1 MDYSDNIPYT
11 DTYRSLSEPVY
22 RLRYY
27 FIRLTDADLAI
38 VSLTTVT
45 LMILSDVLGIKYYQI
60 GVFRLDPWGYLL
72 LGLTLTLL
80 ISLGHKLRPEGNI
93 ELIVRG
99 YASAKF
105 LSTYT
110 KRGDRFWI
118 SSIGRFNSNK
128 ANQSKSSNKSNN
140 NK

>member
-1 MDYSDNIPYT
+1 MEYSETIEYSP
-11 DTYRSLSEPVY
+11 TYRSLSEPVY

-38 VSLTTVT
+38 VSLSTVT
-45 LMILSDVLGIKYYQI
+45 LMVLSDVLGIKYYQI
-60 GVFRLDPWGYLL
+60 GVLRLDPWGYIG
-72 LGLTLTLL
+72 LGLLLTLL

-99 YASAKF
+99 FAQTKY

-118 SSIGRFNSNK
+118 SSIGKFHSNK
-128 ANQSKSSNKSNN
+128 VNNKQNN
-140 NK
+140 NKA